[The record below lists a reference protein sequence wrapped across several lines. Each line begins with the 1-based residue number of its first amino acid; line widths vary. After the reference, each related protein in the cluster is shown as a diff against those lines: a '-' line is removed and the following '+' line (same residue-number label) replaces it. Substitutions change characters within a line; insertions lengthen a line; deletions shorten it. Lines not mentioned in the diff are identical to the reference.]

1 MLKLE
6 FTGNSADEINAQARD
21 YVAGLKGTRG
31 GKKDEPEAAAP
42 APLAPPQTTAA
53 AFNPNGPGF
62 APQAAGATQTGG
74 AFPVA
79 AASGPAPEVLGL
91 VTRLTTRYDALAT
104 QGQDP
109 NAMLTWFR
117 NECVKAGVTEAANAT
132 WDQVKQAC
140 LPKLSVPSLEAMAK
154 LMGA

>member
-1 MLKLE
+1 MQLTFSSIEEVKE
-6 FTGNSADEINAQARD
+6 FVKQ
-21 YVAGLKGTRG
+21 LKGTRG
-31 GKKDEPEAAAP
+31 GKSEAEEAGETNKAP
-42 APLAPPQTTAA
+42 PPLAPPTTAA
-53 AFNPNGPGF
+53 AFAPNGAGF
-62 APQAAGATQTGG
+62 AAPAAGATPMGG

-79 AASGPAPEVLGL
+79 GANGPAPEALAL
-91 VTRLTTRYDALAT
+91 VTRLTARYDALAT

-117 NECVKAGVTEAANAT
+117 NECAKAGLAEAANASM
-132 WDQVKQAC
+132 DQIKQAC